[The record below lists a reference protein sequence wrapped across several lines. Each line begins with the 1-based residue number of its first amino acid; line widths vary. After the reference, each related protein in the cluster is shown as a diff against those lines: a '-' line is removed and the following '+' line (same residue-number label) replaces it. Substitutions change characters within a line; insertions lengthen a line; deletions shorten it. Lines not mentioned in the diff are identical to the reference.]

1 MGDIEDIKDIYKE
14 IRVKSAQREKKQALL
29 DYYLELVPEN
39 VLSEAMNFDVEALNH
54 HDKEELV
61 ATIVMM
67 ACKYIG
73 KDAKEATADKVAEL
87 SKELNEIK
95 VINEDLERQLSNR
108 YPGGRKPKYTEEFKE
123 EVRRFYNE
131 GGQTHKSVAEH
142 FGIGTSTVNRILN
155 H

>member
-1 MGDIEDIKDIYKE
+1 MGENEKRRKEDAFLEFCRRTMPKDIIDAALSLDIE
-14 IRVKSAQREKKQALL
+14 ALKKH
-29 DYYLELVPEN
+29 
-39 VLSEAMNFDVEALNH
+39 SS
-54 HDKEELV
+54 EELSAAIIV
-61 ATIVMM
+61 LADQVYSIAKLGNDLKAGKYAYAT
-67 ACKYIG
+67 K
-73 KDAKEATADKVAEL
+73 DKVAEL

-123 EVRRFYNE
+123 EVRRFYDE